1 MSDLARP
8 SPNQPRTLLAVEQR
22 FQNLRECLAYPSS
35 PRQRLQAID
44 KFLGWLG
51 NEAEDYEPYLLEL
64 GQHVPALLGDLNEVG
79 GAPEAWRAFW
89 ERLRALQ
96 AQVPALATIAGWP
109 EAISKLQ
116 ALLIAAFA
124 CAGDVAASVA
134 LIEPGF
140 ATKPPAWLQ
149 QLENEP
155 MAAPLALITQ
165 ARERAQAQHPEI
177 AEALQGVIAQ
187 WPATAAENE
196 RIAVPVLERAL
207 SLHFEERPS
216 GTLRRVAVRILA
228 ITNAGRDEVDFNAHV
243 AGAAVSSFSPAHAPI
258 AAARCLL
265 AETHPRL
272 ASVFFTARIVLDAA
286 HAWHEGGSA
295 NLAIAGLFYCAV
307 LQSTD
312 QREQF
317 HLAGKIA
324 ITGDLDEKG
333 ETLPVDAATLGEKVQ
348 TVFFSTMEYLVVPK
362 SQLVAAENAVEE
374 LARRY
379 PNRRLTVIGVRHL
392 REIFYDRRLAVRRR
406 AGIARH
412 LARTAWRKRFTVM
425 GLATILALTL
435 IIGKLLYGPLDKN
448 PRVGV
453 FAGESLLIKNKKGDV
468 VDEIFVGPA
477 TVQRANSPGYDNEL
491 QGLHYVAFFDVDGDS
506 LNEVFWLQ
514 WNDEKTAQPGMICC
528 KSVGEDTLR
537 WSISLR
543 RTLNFPRKPDVKSD
557 YFYPKQIVAGD
568 FDGDGRGELFVNS
581 SQDFFPALV
590 MKLEASTGRELGHYV
605 HVGQLNAMKMADLD
619 QDGITEILLCGIN
632 NAFRKACLVVLDPRF
647 IAGHSPWAGDYELT
661 GYSAGLEKNY
671 VLIPRTAVGDAFAEE
686 SKNNIA
692 LALFLE
698 QARRNFFL
706 LIRDASGPTPP
717 LSSRQIMLYGYFGF
731 DLRVQGFGTH
741 DDYDLVAEKLQR
753 EGRLRRM
760 PDFAYFEEYRKTMLY
775 WDGAAW
781 RNEPVMN
788 KWYLKAREE

>member
-1 MSDLARP
+1 MSDLDCPAQD
-8 SPNQPRTLLAVEQR
+8 QPRTLLAVEQR
-22 FQNLRECLAYPSS
+22 FQSLRADLAYPSS
-35 PRQRLQAID
+35 ARQRLQAID

-51 NEAEDYEPYLLEL
+51 NAAEDCESYLLEL
-64 GQHVPALLGDLNEVG
+64 GQHVPTLIGDLNELG

-96 AQVPALATIAGWP
+96 AQVPALATIASWP

-116 ALLIAAFA
+116 ALLVAAFA
-124 CAGDVAASVA
+124 CAGDVAACVA

-140 ATKPPAWLQ
+140 AAKPPAWLP

-155 MAAPLALITQ
+155 VAAPLALITQ
-165 ARERAQAQHPEI
+165 ARAAAQAQHPEI
-177 AEALQGVIAQ
+177 AEALQGIMTQ
-187 WPATAAENE
+187 WPAMAAENDCV
-196 RIAVPVLERAL
+196 AVPVIERAL
-207 SLHFEERPS
+207 PLHFEERPL
-216 GTLRRVAVRILA
+216 GALRRVAVRILA
-228 ITNAGRDEVDFNAHV
+228 TAKAASDEIDFNAHV
-243 AGAAVSSFSPAHAPI
+243 AGAAASSFSPAHTPV

-272 ASVFFTARIVLDAA
+272 AHTFFTGRIVLDAA

-295 NLAIAGLFYCAV
+295 NLAIAGLLYCAA
-307 LQSTD
+307 LQFTD

-324 ITGDLDEKG
+324 ITGDLDENG
-333 ETLPVDAATLGEKVQ
+333 ETLPVDEATLGEKVQ
-348 TVFFSTMEYLVVPK
+348 TVFFSPMEYLVVPK
-362 SQLVAAENAVEE
+362 AQLAAAENAVEE

-392 REIFYDRRLAVRRR
+392 REIFYDRRLAARRHV
-406 AGIARH
+406 GIARY
-412 LARTAWRKRFTVM
+412 LARTAWRKKSTVIT
-425 GLATILALTL
+425 LATILGLTL
-435 IIGKLLYGPLDKN
+435 MIGKLLYGPLDKN

-453 FAGESLLIKNKKGDV
+453 FAGESLLIKNKSGRV
-468 VDEIFVGPA
+468 VDEIFVGPV
-477 TVQRANSPGYDNEL
+477 TVQRANSPGYDSEL

-514 WNDEKTAQPGMICC
+514 WNDERTAQPGMICC

-543 RTLNFPRKPDVKSD
+543 RTLSFPRKPDVKSD
-557 YFYPKQIVAGD
+557 YFYPKQIAAGD

-605 HVGQLNAMKMADLD
+605 HVGHLNAMKMTDLD
-619 QDGITEILLCGIN
+619 QDGITEILLCGVN

-647 IAGHSPWAGDYELT
+647 IAGHSPRAGDYELT

-671 VLIPRTAVGDAFAEE
+671 VLIPRSVVGEAFAEE

-698 QARRNFFL
+698 QARQNFFL
-706 LIRDASGPTPP
+706 LIRDASACTPP
-717 LSSRQIMLYGYFGF
+717 YSTRQLMLYGYFGF
-731 DLRVQGFGTH
+731 DLRAQGFGTH
-741 DDYDLVAEKLQR
+741 DDYDLMAEKLQR
-753 EGRLRRM
+753 EGRLCRM

-788 KWYLKAREE
+788 KWYLKARGE